1 MFRILDVSDGGKNL
15 SYKLITD
22 ILNQEIEII
31 RINEPDRAFIVNDMG
46 GSKITDR
53 YMRIFAKRNG
63 LDKYVN
69 RDREKMRQSGS
80 ECDIC
85 YKKFTTD
92 KNMRD
97 HRKRIHFSFLIWLWF
112 QIGSIGKLPKWF

>member
-22 ILNQEIEII
+22 ILNQELETM
-31 RINEPDRAFIVNDMG
+31 RINEPDRAFIISERS
-46 GSKITDR
+46 GSKITDKFTR
-53 YMRIFAKRNG
+53 TFAKRNG
-63 LDKYVN
+63 LDKYVT
-69 RDREKMRQSGS
+69 RDRDKMRQIGS

-97 HRKRIHFSFLIWLWF
+97 HRKRIHFSFLI
-112 QIGSIGKLPKWF
+112 